1 MDAGQ
6 QASATQGLHPH
17 GRTEASNFPLVA
29 TGLDMVDEDRLV
41 AIRSTVSALQKV
53 RYLSP
58 LAPESNVHLL
68 SLHVAGR
75 RRGDQADPGESS
87 CTTAGQGGAGEH
99 LLVPILLRLSSLNKS
114 T

>member
-6 QASATQGLHPH
+6 QASATQGSQPH

-29 TGLDMVDEDRLV
+29 TGLDIVDENRLV

-58 LAPESNVHLL
+58 LAPSPTCICSVSMLQEE
-68 SLHVAGR
+68 
-75 RRGDQADPGESS
+75 GEV
-87 CTTAGQGGAGEH
+87 TKRIQEKAVVQLQDKVE
-99 LLVPILLRLSSLNKS
+99 LVS
-114 T
+114 TCLCRYC